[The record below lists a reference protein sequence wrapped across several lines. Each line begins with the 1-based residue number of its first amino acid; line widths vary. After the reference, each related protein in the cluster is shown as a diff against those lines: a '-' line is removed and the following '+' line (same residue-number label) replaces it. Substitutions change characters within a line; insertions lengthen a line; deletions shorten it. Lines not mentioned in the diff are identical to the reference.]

1 MPSGQGVNSRG
12 YHPWETYGIFISTG
26 IYQLYFSFPTYCI
39 PRAMMYTSLH
49 HNERNRM
56 EDHKKDLIISAKLG
70 HRLFDITTRETTS
83 VGHGLLAG
91 IFNVCLLAKSSP
103 IEITEEQ
110 LVMMLRDAYGLV
122 SDAAIDDAT
131 SREAAKYG
139 IQ

>member
-1 MPSGQGVNSRG
+1 MPYGQGVNSRG
-12 YHPWETYGIFISTG
+12 YHPWETYARFISTG

-39 PRAMMYTSLH
+39 PLAMMYTSLH

-56 EDHKKDLIISAKLG
+56 EDIKKDLLISAKLG
-70 HRLFDITTRETTS
+70 HKLFNLTVENTES

-91 IFNVCLLAKSSP
+91 LFNVCLLAKASP
-103 IEITEEQ
+103 VGVPVEE
-110 LVMMLRDAYGLV
+110 LVAMLRDAYKLV
-122 SDAAIDDAT
+122 SDAEADDAT